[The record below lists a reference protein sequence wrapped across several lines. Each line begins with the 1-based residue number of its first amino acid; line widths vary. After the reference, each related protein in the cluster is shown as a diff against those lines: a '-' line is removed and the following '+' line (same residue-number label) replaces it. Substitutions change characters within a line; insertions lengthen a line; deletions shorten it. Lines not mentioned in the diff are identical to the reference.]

1 VQEVAA
7 AQIDTGKDRLRPESR
22 VGVRRIRFGGLDCFG
37 SGTSLPAILTV
48 AILATGFCFFETYNF
63 FHNPAFITVD
73 PHITPFWGPYG
84 LNAYF
89 ARHVGM
95 YDSSGQRLA
104 LRVEI
109 LLLVGLL
116 LAAPH
121 LRRFLPTFA
130 RPAWKRTATGVVVC
144 SALAVYA
151 YCLRRGGIYPNGRIL
166 GALVGLS
173 GGLIVTHLA
182 IYTQQRLR
190 NRICLIVLVGLVLAA
205 DVPGFFTRFDLS
217 TLNRYEV
224 TFIEHHFS
232 VVLGQAE
239 RLAAGHRLGELV
251 TPTYGLL
258 LHAFLAAFQHNV
270 RPLTVGQIILILQCL
285 QLLYLVLC
293 IVVFARL
300 SRGNYFLCL
309 IVSLLVIPWYHFFH
323 NGLLHPN
330 QSSWRTIAFPIALLA
345 IQLIYRRSLASSSF
359 MLGVVAGI
367 LLLLNFESGIAA
379 AAGLLGS
386 LIYRTRF
393 FAAEKRFRDL
403 VQIAPFVP
411 GILISCLFF
420 AASWRLVLGYWPDPS
435 VPKEMFTRLLFWSS
449 SGVAGLPYPG
459 DVMPVALLAGS
470 IFILL
475 HVALSGGA
483 RPHST
488 NAIRVTAATISIV
501 WLPYYANRPAFWN
514 LSSFAFLYAVVAIDA
529 GRCLMLGLKM
539 RRFTSFGTLSSLMIT
554 GLVTIPFIVD
564 AIRYNLKHSPTSRT
578 RWSAPGLALS
588 PGTAELSG
596 IILHEDLAKQIVAK
610 TRALVQIGQSE
621 RLIFL
626 TLHSYLIPKLSG
638 LAPDLPV
645 GDLVGE
651 ALKRSDY
658 DRFLNYVKTST
669 APEIYVDPL
678 EESDRGANYYLDFYT
693 MLLHDLKSAYRFD
706 RSVDGWEIWVRNDA
720 TGSGQFRR
728 KEPR

>member
-1 VQEVAA
+1 MQEAP
-7 AQIDTGKDRLRPESR
+7 AQIDTRIERLRPKFR
-22 VGVRRIRFGGLDCFG
+22 GGVRRIRFGGLACFG
-37 SGTSLPAILTV
+37 SGTSLAAILTV
-48 AILATGFCFFETYNF
+48 GILATGFCFFETYNF
-63 FHNPAFITVD
+63 FHNPAFITID
-73 PHITPFWGPYG
+73 PHITPFWGPGG

-95 YDSSGQRLA
+95 YDSAGQRLA
-104 LRVEI
+104 LRVDI
-109 LLLVGLL
+109 LVLAGVL
-116 LAAPH
+116 LAAPYVGR
-121 LRRFLPTFA
+121 LLPLFA
-130 RPAWKRTATGVVVC
+130 RTAWKRTATGVVVC
-144 SALAVYA
+144 AAVVVYA
-151 YCLRRGGIYPNGRIL
+151 YCLRRGGIYPDGHIW
-166 GALVGLS
+166 GALIGLS
-173 GGLIVTHLA
+173 GGLVAACLA
-182 IYTQQRLR
+182 TYTRQRLR
-190 NRICLIVLVGLVLAA
+190 NRISLIVLVVLVLAA
-205 DVPGFFTRFDLS
+205 DVPGFFTRSDLS
-217 TLNRYEV
+217 TLNRYDV
-224 TFIEHHFS
+224 IFIEHHFS

-258 LHAFLAAFQHNV
+258 LHAFLAAFQRNV

-300 SRGNYFLCL
+300 SRGNYLLCL

-323 NGLLHPN
+323 NGLLYPN

-359 MLGVVAGI
+359 MLGVVTGF

-393 FAAEKRFRDL
+393 FAPEKRFRDL
-403 VQIAPFVP
+403 VQVAPFVP
-411 GILISCLFF
+411 GILVSCLFF
-420 AASWRLVLGYWPDPS
+420 AAGWRLVFGYWPDPS
-435 VPKEMFTRLLFWSS
+435 VAKEMVTRLAFWSS
-449 SGVAGLPYPG
+449 SGFAGLPYAG
-459 DVMPVALLAGS
+459 DVMPVVLLAGS

-488 NAIRVTAATISIV
+488 NTVRVAAAIISIV
-501 WLPYYANRPAFWN
+501 WLPYYANRPDFWN
-514 LSSFAFLYAVVAIDA
+514 LSSFGFLYAVVAIDA
-529 GRCLMLGLKM
+529 GRRLMLGLRT
-539 RRFTSFGTLSSLMIT
+539 RRFASFGTLSGLMIT

-564 AIRYNLKHSPTSRT
+564 AIRYNLEYSPTSRT
-578 RWSAPGLALS
+578 SWSAPGLALP

-596 IILHEDLAKQIVAK
+596 IILRKDLAKQIEAK
-610 TRALVQIGQSE
+610 ARALVRIGRAE
-621 RLIFL
+621 PLMFL

-638 LAPDLPV
+638 LTPDLPI

-651 ALKRSDY
+651 SLKRSDY
-658 DRFLNYVKTST
+658 DQFLNYVKTST
-669 APEIYVDPL
+669 AREIYVDPL
-678 EESDRGANYYLDFYT
+678 EESDRGTNYYFDFYT
-693 MLLHDLKSAYRFD
+693 MLLHDLEAAYRFD
-706 RSVDGWEIWVRNDA
+706 RSVDGWEIWVRKDTA
-720 TGSGQFRR
+720 GGGQFSR